1 MGNGDRV
8 TGEGCKIKRIFFF
21 LLITGEI
28 SGCLSVNGNHL
39 IKRDDFDEAREN
51 SIAGRFS

>member
-21 LLITGEI
+21 LIMGEI
-28 SGCLSVNGNHL
+28 RGCLSVNGDHL
-39 IKRDDFDEAREN
+39 IKRDDFDDAREN
-51 SIAGRFS
+51 SIGGRFLN